1 VGDGMLRKPQLSQR
15 LGQHDGRTDERA
27 ADDRRPACDED
38 RTWPAYSGCKDHG
51 ECRGKDQRDADR
63 RPEGEDPCISAPSGS
78 ATYPADRS

>member
-1 VGDGMLRKPQLSQR
+1 MKLGPGARSLLGALDGRVGSVGDGMLRKPQLSQR

-51 ECRGKDQRDADR
+51 ECRGKDQR
-63 RPEGEDPCISAPSGS
+63 
-78 ATYPADRS
+78 